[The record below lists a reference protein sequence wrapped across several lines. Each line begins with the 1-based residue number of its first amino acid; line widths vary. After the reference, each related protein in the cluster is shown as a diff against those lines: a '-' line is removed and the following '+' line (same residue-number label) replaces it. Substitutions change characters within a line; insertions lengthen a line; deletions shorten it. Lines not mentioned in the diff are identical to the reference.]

1 MRIKQKELIGKI
13 PQVTYTK
20 TLPNRLVVIAQVFD
34 NPKCVNIIKKVN
46 NKVTERQ
53 CYTLTDD
60 MYQKYIDNYIYNCF
74 KGNSNI
80 TKFPS
85 KIKWKK
91 HHKSLANYSVMMI
104 KANDSNVQFL

>member
-20 TLPNRLVVIAQVFD
+20 TLPNKLVVIAQVFD

-60 MYQKYIDNYIYNCF
+60 MYQKYIDSYNKYGTRSQVDDLFATKSNCNCIKTIWNKIRRYIWN
-74 KGNSNI
+74 
-80 TKFPS
+80 
-85 KIKWKK
+85 
-91 HHKSLANYSVMMI
+91 
-104 KANDSNVQFL
+104 

>member
-20 TLPNRLVVIAQVFD
+20 TLPNQLSIIIQVFD
-34 NPKCVNIIKKVN
+34 NPKCANIIKKVN

-60 MYQKYIDNYIYNCF
+60 MYHKYIYGAHSQVDNLFANKSKSNHIKTMWNKIRRYIW
-74 KGNSNI
+74 S
-80 TKFPS
+80 
-85 KIKWKK
+85 
-91 HHKSLANYSVMMI
+91 
-104 KANDSNVQFL
+104 